1 MRISFESLAMWENP
15 IRNFVRRVKLRDEVL
30 VNKVANEEGD
40 GRRMGNLTMTYE
52 VLGSLALTESFPC
65 LVFTRFDQNVKYS
78 FPLYVCT
85 FKFIDCEN
93 TVLSIHINSPLASSI
108 AGPLAAPE
116 THGPLGVMNKLP

>member
-1 MRISFESLAMWENP
+1 MWENP

-78 FPLYVCT
+78 FPCMFVR
-85 FKFIDCEN
+85 
-93 TVLSIHINSPLASSI
+93 SSSSI
-108 AGPLAAPE
+108 VKTQCCPSISIRLWHP
-116 THGPLGVMNKLP
+116 V

>member
-1 MRISFESLAMWENP
+1 MRI
-15 IRNFVRRVKLRDEVL
+15 
-30 VNKVANEEGD
+30 
-40 GRRMGNLTMTYE
+40 GNLTITYE
-52 VLGSLALTESFPC
+52 VLGSLALTEVSPR

-85 FKFIDCEN
+85 FKFIDCVN
-93 TVLSIHINSPLASSI
+93 TVLSIQTNSPFASSM